1 MEENVMLVLSRKV
14 GEAIHID
21 GQIKVTVV
29 RISGN
34 RVKIGVEAPDDV
46 HIIRKELSEWHE
58 FSFGVPRSTESN
70 VEQECSAAVS
80 P

>member
-1 MEENVMLVLSRKV
+1 MLVLSRKV

-34 RVKIGVEAPDDV
+34 RVKIGVEAPDHV
-46 HIIRKELSEWHE
+46 QIIRTELSEWHE
-58 FSFGVPRSTESN
+58 FSFGVPRSTEFSVKQN
-70 VEQECSAAVS
+70 FSIAAN